1 MKGDYMIYRTAAYCR
16 LSKEDGDSG
25 LSESI
30 ENQLAIIEEYILKSD
45 DLELVETYIDDGY
58 SGMNFERPEFE
69 RMMQDV
75 KDKKIDAV
83 ITKDMSRLGREH
95 IGTSNYR
102 ELVFP
107 KLGIRYISVL
117 DGIDSLSHENEE
129 LAQFK
134 SLFNDMYSR
143 DISKKIIGALNAK
156 KKTGAHMSGL
166 APYGYI
172 KDPYD
177 KHKLIIDE
185 EAAEVV
191 QRIYSLFLQGF
202 SKERIA
208 KLLNEEGVMTPSEYK
223 RKVLKINY
231 KNGNEKEKKGWSYS
245 TIHVI
250 LKNRMYTGAMVSH
263 KTAKI
268 SYKVDKEIPIPS
280 KDQIIVENM
289 HEAIIQKDIFNQVQ
303 ALAKK
308 RTRVPGFGQHS
319 GKVNP
324 YAGVLIC
331 GDCGYHIQRVT
342 CREGYD
348 CATYHSKGTRFCF
361 SHFTPKSVLDGI
373 VKQEVEKQYR
383 HALQEKDKE
392 DIIKIAELYNAKS
405 KAQTYYQKQM
415 ERLQAELDKAERYK
429 KKTYENYV
437 DGVLTKREYVC
448 YKAEYEEEAD
458 KLQKEITALAKKI
471 NEEES
476 IHEKEYKTWI
486 TEFVREGELK
496 EVTRE
501 LVVEMIEEIQIHGE
515 RMIDITFK
523 YKA

>member
-1 MKGDYMIYRTAAYCR
+1 MVYRTAAYCR
-16 LSKEDGDSG
+16 LSKEDDDSG

-30 ENQLAIIEEYILKSD
+30 ENQLAIIEEYILKSG
-45 DLELVETYIDDGY
+45 DLELVDIYIDDGY
-58 SGMNFERPEFE
+58 SGMNFDRPEFV
-69 RMMQDV
+69 RMIQDV
-75 KDKKIDAV
+75 KDKRIDAI

-202 SKERIA
+202 SKKRIA
-208 KLLNEEGVMTPSEYK
+208 KMLNEESVMTPSEYK

-245 TIHVI
+245 TINVI

-268 SYKVDKEIPIPS
+268 SYKVDKEIPIPP

-289 HEAIIQKDIFNQVQ
+289 HEAIIKKDIFNQVQ
-303 ALAKK
+303 ELAKK
-308 RTRVPGFGQHS
+308 RTRIPGFGQHS
-319 GKVNP
+319 DKVNP
-324 YAGVLIC
+324 YAGLLVC
-331 GDCGYHIQRVT
+331 GDCGYHIHRVT
-342 CREGYD
+342 CRNGYD

-361 SHFTPKSVLDGI
+361 SHFTPKNVLDGI
-373 VKQEVEKQYR
+373 VKYEVEKQYQ
-383 HALQEKDKE
+383 HALQEKDE
-392 DIIKIAELYNAKS
+392 VDIVKMAELQNGKN
-405 KAQTYYQKQM
+405 KAHIHYQKQV
-415 ERLQAELDKAERYK
+415 ERLRSELDKAEKYK

-437 DGVLTKREYVC
+437 DGILNKKEYIC
-448 YKAEYEEEAD
+448 YKAEYEEEAN
-458 KLQKEITALAKKI
+458 KLQREMELLLKRIS
-471 NEEES
+471 EEES
-476 IHEKEYKTWI
+476 IREKEHKTWI
-486 TEFVREGELK
+486 TEFVKAGELK

-501 LVVEMIEEIQIHGE
+501 LVVEIIEEIQIHGE